1 MFCPDC
7 KTELPDQ
14 AAFCSKCGRKLGPVP
29 PAPTPAAALKA
40 GQAAAMAAGDSEQT
54 LWHGGYSIKAMYGSW
69 ALALLVTIAAV
80 VAIVVTTFHPV
91 ATLVGVIVAAALWIV
106 LIGYYLIMRLGVD
119 YTLTNQR
126 FIHKQ
131 GLLRQV
137 SNRVEVIDIDDVQY
151 EQGMFERM
159 FGVGTIRLLS
169 SDVSDPKL
177 MLKGIDDVQRV
188 ANLIDNARRQE
199 RNKRGLYVETV

>member
-1 MFCPDC
+1 
-7 KTELPDQ
+7 
-14 AAFCSKCGRKLGPVP
+14 
-29 PAPTPAAALKA
+29 
-40 GQAAAMAAGDSEQT
+40 MAAGDSEQT

-137 SNRVEVIDIDDVQY
+137 SNRVEVMGLLRQVSNRVEVIDIDDVQY